1 MFLECLKQLSLFQ
14 KDWDE
19 IAASPFTVKNTCKM
33 SDSQLIIQSQSIAD
47 HQSSPL
53 RCPKKG
59 GKEYRVTVIVY
70 LLFINCTLS
79 ACNLLYVFINNP
91 LEGRKY
97 KATNFFYIFSNQNFL
112 KTLKCLSY
120 RCRDFWKII
129 SIESM
134 VNNPDRP
141 FKSFGFPLPSSF
153 TSGRQYEI
161 SHVWQNERQH
171 VCLYSPWFS
180 QEHRNLYNNSKIY
193 AIWFLFYLLICYCCH
208 AQ

>member
-33 SDSQLIIQSQSIAD
+33 SDSQLISQSQSIAD

-97 KATNFFYIFSNQNFL
+97 KATNFLLHIFKPEF
-112 KTLKCLSY
+112 
-120 RCRDFWKII
+120 
-129 SIESM
+129 
-134 VNNPDRP
+134 
-141 FKSFGFPLPSSF
+141 FK
-153 TSGRQYEI
+153 
-161 SHVWQNERQH
+161 
-171 VCLYSPWFS
+171 
-180 QEHRNLYNNSKIY
+180 NSEVPE
-193 AIWFLFYLLICYCCH
+193 L
-208 AQ
+208 QV